1 MLDDTLA
8 EGHALACGDLMAL
21 GRDQVIVG
29 WRSPNKESKV
39 GIKMFVSDE
48 KGGKWTGHLIDDN
61 TMSCE
66 DLVIADLDG
75 DKKPEIIAS
84 GRATKNVR
92 IYWNQH

>member
-1 MLDDTLA
+1 
-8 EGHALACGDLMAL
+8 
-21 GRDQVIVG
+21 
-29 WRSPNKESKV
+29 
-39 GIKMFVSDE
+39 MFVSDE
-48 KGGKWTGHLIDDN
+48 KGEKWTGHLIDDN